1 MTEIQARLFALR
13 DEKYRDFC
21 ANLTPTLD
29 KDRMIGV
36 RTPAVRALAR
46 ALSGTE
52 EAARFME
59 ALPHEYYEE
68 NNLHAALIERI
79 KDYGG
84 CMEAL
89 ERFLPFI
96 DNWAT
101 CDMLRPGVFKKHRAA
116 LLEKIRG
123 WLRSGETYTIRFGL
137 GMLLCHY
144 LDGDFS
150 PEYLAL
156 AASPPSEEYYVRMM
170 TAWYFATALAKQ
182 YDAALPYIERR
193 RLPLWV
199 HNKAI
204 QKALESSR
212 VSGEHKAYLRTLRQ
226 KD

>member
-1 MTEIQARLFALR
+1 MERSQPEGQKPWACACCAMEAAELAQTLR
-13 DEKYRDFC
+13 DAGCTEKEAAALLACGGEPRR
-21 ANLTPTLD
+21 LLEL
-29 KDRMIGV
+29 
-36 RTPAVRALAR
+36 LAR
-46 ALSGTE
+46 
-52 EAARFME
+52 
-59 ALPHEYYEE
+59 
-68 NNLHAALIERI
+68 
-79 KDYGG
+79 
-84 CMEAL
+84 
-89 ERFLPFI
+89 
-96 DNWAT
+96 
-101 CDMLRPGVFKKHRAA
+101 HRAA